1 MASGDTLCIFTP
13 LHAEAPA
20 TLYALIG
27 VRNNHPILS
36 YDGTTAWSAFFTGEM
51 PANYSGGGITVRI
64 FWSAASAV
72 TGAVVWGISME
83 DMTATDLDAD
93 SFATQVV
100 GGASTTDA
108 TSGILT
114 MTTIALTSGAQMDN
128 AVAGDPF
135 RMRVERLPANAG
147 DTMAGNA
154 EIMLIDIL
162 ET

>member
-1 MASGDTLCIFTP
+1 MASGDTLCILTP

-20 TLYALIG
+20 TLYALLG

-36 YDGTTAWSAFFTGEM
+36 YDGTTAWAAYFTSDM
-51 PANYSGGGITVRI
+51 PANYSGAGVTLKIW
-64 FWSAASAV
+64 WSAASAT
-72 TGAVVWGISME
+72 TGAVVWGASME

-100 GGASTTDA
+100 GTATTTSG
-108 TSGILT
+108 TSGILSN
-114 MTTIALTSGAQMDN
+114 TTISLTSGAQMDN
-128 AVAGDPF
+128 VVAGDPF
-135 RMRVERLPANAG
+135 RLRIERLPANAG

-154 EIMLIDIL
+154 EIMAIELL